1 MVTSLSL
8 DEARRMALT
17 AQGFGQRRPRC
28 ATVRHLRD
36 TIRRLG
42 LLQID
47 CVNVV
52 CAAHYMV
59 PFSRLGPYDRAAFD
73 ELIYRSGEF
82 AEHWAHE
89 ISIIP
94 AETWPLLRYRRET
107 DRVRPWGFSK
117 VLEERAGYA
126 AWVLEEVRRRGPLA
140 ADDLPPPDGAA
151 DRVPGAW
158 IGTVRRGVLEA
169 HFLRGSLAAA
179 GRRSDFSRLYDLAER
194 LIPAEHRSRHVEY
207 DEGRRA
213 LLMKAAR
220 AHAVGTAKDL
230 ADYFR
235 MPVGDARPRLREL
248 VESGELHEARVEGWR
263 EIAYLDPK
271 AKAPRSIEAAAL
283 LSPFDPLIWSRPRVE
298 RLFGFEYRVEIFV
311 PPEKRQYGFYV
322 LPFLFGDKLVARVD
336 LKADRAN
343 KRLLELGKWFEGR
356 KTAAT
361 AAALSTELQTLG
373 HWLGLS
379 PLMNRSSRKASGSD

>member
-1 MVTSLSL
+1 MVSRLSLS
-8 DEARRMALT
+8 EARRLAVA
-17 AQGFGQRRPRC
+17 AQGFARGRPPR
-28 ATVRHLRD
+28 ATMRHLRD
-36 TIRRLG
+36 SIRRLG

-73 ELIYRSGEF
+73 KLVYGSGQF

-94 AETWPLLRYRRET
+94 VETWPLLRYRRET

-117 VLEERAGYA
+117 VLEEHPEYA

-140 ADDLPPPDGAA
+140 ADELPPPNGAA
-151 DRVPGAW
+151 RRIPGAW
-158 IGTVRRGVLEA
+158 IGTVSRGVLEA
-169 HFLRGSLAAA
+169 HFLRGALAAA
-179 GRRSDFSRLYDLAER
+179 GRRQDFSRLYDLTER
-194 LIPAEHRSRHVEY
+194 LIPREHCSRQIEY
-207 DEGRRA
+207 DESRRA
-213 LLMKAAR
+213 LLLQAAR

-235 MPVGDARPRLREL
+235 MPVADAKPHLREL
-248 VESGELHEARVEGWR
+248 VAAGRLDEVQVEGWR
-263 EIAYLDPK
+263 EGAYLDPS
-271 AKAPRSIEAAAL
+271 ARIPPRIEAAAL

-298 RLFGFEYRVEIFV
+298 RLFGFHYRVEIFV
-311 PPEKRQYGFYV
+311 PPAKRKYGFYV
-322 LPFLFGDKLVARVD
+322 LPFLLGDKLVARVD

-343 KRLLELGKWFEGR
+343 GRLRVLGTWYEGRHTAAIRDALRAELRLLGD
-356 KTAAT
+356 
-361 AAALSTELQTLG
+361 
-373 HWLGLS
+373 WLGL
-379 PLMNRSSRKASGSD
+379 RVE

>member
-1 MVTSLSL
+1 MPTSLAL
-8 DEARRMALT
+8 DEARRLALA
-17 AQGFGQRRPRC
+17 AQGFDRRRPRR
-28 ATVRHLRD
+28 ATARHLRE

-59 PFSRLGPYDRAAFD
+59 PFTRVGPYDRALFD
-73 ELIYRSGEF
+73 RLIYGSGEF

-94 AETWPLLRYRRET
+94 ADVWPLLRYRRET
-107 DRVRPWGFSK
+107 DRVRPWGFEN
-117 VLEERAGYA
+117 VLEQYADYA

-140 ADDLPPPDGAA
+140 ADELPPPNGAA
-151 DRVPGAW
+151 RRIPGAW
-158 IGTVRRGVLEA
+158 IGTVSRGVMEA
-169 HFLRGSLAAA
+169 HFLRGTLAAA

-194 LIPAEHRSRHVEY
+194 LIPAEHRSRRVEY
-207 DEGRRA
+207 DDGRRA
-213 LLMKAAR
+213 LLLRAAQ
-220 AHAVGTAKDL
+220 AHGVGTARDL

-235 MPVGDARPRLREL
+235 IPVREAKPRLQEL
-248 VESGELHEARVEGWR
+248 VESGQLQEARVEGWR
-263 EIAYLDPK
+263 EVAYLDPK
-271 AKAPRSIEAAAL
+271 AEAPRRIEAAAL
-283 LSPFDPLIWSRPRVE
+283 LSPFDPLIWCRPRVE

-311 PPEKRQYGFYV
+311 PPEKRRYGFYV
-322 LPFLFGDKLVARVD
+322 LPFLLGEELVARVD

-343 KRLLELGKWFEGR
+343 GRLPVLGKWFEGR

-361 AAALSTELQTLG
+361 ADALSSELRLLG
-373 HWLGLS
+373 EWLGL
-379 PLMNRSSRKASGSD
+379 KVV

>member
-8 DEARRMALT
+8 EEARRLALA
-17 AQGFGQRRPRC
+17 AQGFGQKRPRS
-28 ATVRHLRD
+28 ATVRHLRE

-47 CVNVV
+47 SVGVV
-52 CAAHYMV
+52 CPAHYMV

-107 DRVRPWGFSK
+107 DRVRPWGFSRG
-117 VLEERAGYA
+117 LEERAAYA

-140 ADDLPPPDGAA
+140 ADDLPPPDGAT
-151 DRVPGAW
+151 DRITGTW

-213 LLMKAAR
+213 LLLQAAR

-235 MPVGDARPRLREL
+235 MPVGEARPRLREL
-248 VESGELHEARVEGWR
+248 VESGDLHEARVEGWR
-263 EIAYLDPK
+263 EIADLDPK
-271 AKAPRSIEAAAL
+271 AGAP
-283 LSPFDPLIWSRPRVE
+283 
-298 RLFGFEYRVEIFV
+298 G
-311 PPEKRQYGFYV
+311 
-322 LPFLFGDKLVARVD
+322 
-336 LKADRAN
+336 
-343 KRLLELGKWFEGR
+343 
-356 KTAAT
+356 
-361 AAALSTELQTLG
+361 
-373 HWLGLS
+373 
-379 PLMNRSSRKASGSD
+379 

>member
-8 DEARRMALT
+8 DEARRLALT
-17 AQGFGQRRPRC
+17 AQGFGQKRPRSV
-28 ATVRHLRD
+28 TVRDLRN

-59 PFSRLGPYDRAAFD
+59 PFSRLGPYNRAAFD
-73 ELIYRSGEF
+73 DLIYRSGEF

-107 DRVRPWGFSK
+107 DRVRPWGFAK
-117 VLEERAGYA
+117 VLEEHADYA

-140 ADDLPPPDGAA
+140 ADELPPPDGAPH
-151 DRVPGAW
+151 RIPGTW
-158 IGTVRRGVLEA
+158 IGTVMRGVLEA

-179 GRRSDFSRLYDLAER
+179 GRRADFSRLYDLSER
-194 LIPAEHRSRHVEY
+194 LIPTEHLSRRLEH
-207 DEGRRA
+207 DEGRRR
-213 LLMKAAR
+213 LLLQAAR
-220 AHAVGTAKDL
+220 AHAVGTTKDL

-235 MPVGDARPRLREL
+235 MSVGEAKPLLREL
-248 VESGELHEARVEGWR
+248 VESGQLQEARIQGWR
-263 EIAYLDPK
+263 ELAYLDPD
-271 AKAPRSIEAAAL
+271 AKASRNMEAAAL

-298 RLFGFEYRVEIFV
+298 RLFGFKYRVEIFV
-311 PPEKRQYGFYV
+311 PPEKREYGFYV
-322 LPFLFGDKLVARVD
+322 LPFLLGDKLVARVN

-343 KRLLELGKWFEGR
+343 GRLLVLGKWFEGR
-356 KTAAT
+356 KTSAAE
-361 AAALSTELQTLG
+361 AALSAEVRVLAD
-373 HWLGLS
+373 WLKLS
-379 PLMNRSSRKASGSD
+379 PRMKLSRVS